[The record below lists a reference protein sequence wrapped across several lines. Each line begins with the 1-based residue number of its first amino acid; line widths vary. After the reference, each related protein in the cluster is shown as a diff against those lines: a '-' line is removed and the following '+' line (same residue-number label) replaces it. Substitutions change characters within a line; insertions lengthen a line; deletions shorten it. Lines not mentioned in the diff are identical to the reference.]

1 MDKIKAWQ
9 IFRTIPGFI
18 NKNSD
23 FFAIQRGIHLVV
35 TWTDLSSFFWEYRT
49 PISFYRIRTTP
60 GTRMTF
66 DFHTVLNLHGIY
78 IFLCLSS

>member
-35 TWTDLSSFFWEYRT
+35 T
-49 PISFYRIRTTP
+49 
-60 GTRMTF
+60 
-66 DFHTVLNLHGIY
+66 
-78 IFLCLSS
+78 

>member
-23 FFAIQRGIHLVV
+23 FFAILRSIHLVV

-60 GTRMTF
+60 CRIFTVQSYLIPKKYPCLPA
-66 DFHTVLNLHGIY
+66 FHN
-78 IFLCLSS
+78 